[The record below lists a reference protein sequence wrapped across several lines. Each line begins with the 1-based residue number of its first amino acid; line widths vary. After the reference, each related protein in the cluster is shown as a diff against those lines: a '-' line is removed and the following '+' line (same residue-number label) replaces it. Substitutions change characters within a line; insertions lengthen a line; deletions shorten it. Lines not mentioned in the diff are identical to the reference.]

1 MAVIYP
7 KSQAQQGALPKNGS
21 NSGSGATELMAETGQ
36 RIESPKPGGESLHHR
51 PDVDGL
57 RAVAVLSVVAFHA
70 STRFPGGFVGV
81 DVFFVI
87 SGYLISS
94 IILGEL
100 KRGRFSFSDFYARRI
115 RRIFPALVLVLAASW
130 LLGWFV
136 LEPEGYALL
145 GKHMIG
151 GAAFFSN
158 ILLWSEAGYFDPSA
172 ASKPLLHLWS
182 LGIEEQFYLIWPAF
196 LLLAWKFGR
205 RVHLWILLLLGAS
218 FFMNVASVRAD
229 PIATFYLPFSRFW
242 ELLVGAMLAYVN
254 LNHPEALSACRSISI
269 LSFRRSEVSV
279 QDVAALLGLALIVAG
294 VFVLSEASSF
304 PGWWALMPTIG
315 AVLLIAAGP
324 GGWINRS
331 LLSGRWMTSI
341 GLISYPLYLWHWPL
355 LSLGRS
361 TAIGIEHPRLTTV
374 TMVGLSFVLSFLTY
388 QFVEKRLRYGLNL
401 SNRVAVPGL
410 LGALAI
416 LTVVAGMTIQGG
428 GWSGRYPEAMR
439 PYLDY
444 KYDYKESFRNHRC
457 LLAGSETEFAAEC
470 AGSPQA
476 KSLMLIWGDSHG
488 AMLYRALSEA
498 GQPKGI
504 SVAQFTSS
512 SCPPVLDFDKKYRPL
527 CRTINDDIFR
537 KITQLRPATVVLAHD
552 WPQSVQEG
560 SLAKLA
566 ETVKRLRKAGV
577 SKIVLVGPVPHW
589 GKALHTE
596 MVRFMRT
603 NGSSAAPQRMISGVT
618 EESIQALDEKLA
630 LLAKSLS
637 IDYVSSYRSFCNLK
651 GCLVTVGADGFKDL
665 TAFDESHLT
674 AAAARFLVSESERTF
689 FAKID

>member
-1 MAVIYP
+1 MDRIGELMP
-7 KSQAQQGALPKNGS
+7 ETSKGS
-21 NSGSGATELMAETGQ
+21 NSSMSGSQ
-36 RIESPKPGGESLHHR
+36 SLHHR
-51 PDVDGL
+51 PDIDGL

-70 STRFPGGFVGV
+70 SPRFPGGFVGV

-87 SGYLISS
+87 SGFLISS
-94 IILGEL
+94 IILSGL
-100 KRGRFSFSDFYARRI
+100 KRGRFSFSDFYSRRI
-115 RRIFPALVLVLAASW
+115 RRIFPALVLVLSASW

-136 LEPEGYALL
+136 LEPEAYALL

-182 LGIEEQFYLIWPAF
+182 LGIEEQFYLVWPVF
-196 LLLAWKFGR
+196 LLFAWKTGR
-205 RVHLWILLLLGAS
+205 KVHLWILLLLGAS
-218 FFMNVASVRAD
+218 FFVNVASVHAD

-254 LNHPEALSACRSISI
+254 LNHPEVLRAGRSISI
-269 LSFRRSEVSV
+269 LRFRRSELSLR
-279 QDVAALLGLALIVAG
+279 DAAALLGLVLIVAG

-304 PGWWALMPTIG
+304 PGWWALMPTVG

-331 LLSGRWMTSI
+331 LLSRRWMTSI

-361 TAIGIEHPRLTTV
+361 TAIGIEHPRLTTL

-388 QFVEKRLRYGLNL
+388 QFVEKRLRFGLHLN
-401 SNRVAVPGL
+401 NKVAVPGL
-410 LGALAI
+410 LGALAV
-416 LTVVAGMTIQGG
+416 LTIVAAMTIHGG
-428 GWSGRYPEAMR
+428 GWSSRYPEAVR

-444 KYDYKESFRNHRC
+444 TFDYKESFRNHRC

-476 KSLMLIWGDSHG
+476 KLLMLIWGDSHG
-488 AMLYRALSEA
+488 AMLYRALNEA
-498 GQPKGI
+498 GPPKGI

-512 SCPPVLDFDKKYRPL
+512 SCPPVLDFDKKDRPL

-537 KITQLRPATVVLAHD
+537 KITQLRPATVILAHD

-566 ETVKRLRKAGV
+566 ETVKRLRDADV
-577 SKIVLVGPVPHW
+577 AKIVLVGPVPHW
-589 GKALHTE
+589 GKALHAE
-596 MVRFMRT
+596 VVRFMRT
-603 NGSSAAPQRMISGVT
+603 TGASVVPERMRDASAAS
-618 EESIQALDEKLA
+618 SIALDETLS
-630 LLAKSLS
+630 LLGKSLS
-637 IDYVSSYRSFCNLK
+637 LEYVSSYRNFCNRE
-651 GCLVTVGADGFKDL
+651 GCLITVGIGDSKDL
-665 TAFDESHLT
+665 TAFDNAHLT
-674 AAAARFLVSESERTF
+674 RMAARFLILENEKSF
-689 FAKID
+689 FAESR